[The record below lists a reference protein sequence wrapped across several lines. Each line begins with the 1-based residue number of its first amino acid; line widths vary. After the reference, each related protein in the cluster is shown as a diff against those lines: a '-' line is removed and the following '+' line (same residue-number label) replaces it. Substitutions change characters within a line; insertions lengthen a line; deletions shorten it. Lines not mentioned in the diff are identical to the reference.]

1 MLNTWVTR
9 RHAEHFVIATGLI
22 GLSISSAVVLVSTSK
37 LVFWIAALLI
47 GLFLGPVQAAS
58 RTWMARRAPAEKRA
72 ERFGLMA
79 LSGKATAFLGPL
91 VLAEVTRAT
100 GSQRWGM
107 ATILAFFV
115 AGLALLA
122 SIRTPAK

>member
-1 MLNTWVTR
+1 
-9 RHAEHFVIATGLI
+9 
-22 GLSISSAVVLVSTSK
+22 
-37 LVFWIAALLI
+37 
-47 GLFLGPVQAAS
+47 
-58 RTWMARRAPAEKRA
+58 MARRAPEEKRA
-72 ERFGLMA
+72 ELFGLMA

-115 AGLALLA
+115 AGLGLLA
-122 SIRTPAK
+122 TVRSPER